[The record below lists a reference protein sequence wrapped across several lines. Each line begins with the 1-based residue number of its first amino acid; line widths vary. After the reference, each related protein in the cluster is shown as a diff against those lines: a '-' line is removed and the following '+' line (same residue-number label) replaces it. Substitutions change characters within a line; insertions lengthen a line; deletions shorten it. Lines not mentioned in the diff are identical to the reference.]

1 MEKNQALLWPN
12 MVRPERPL
20 HISPGQSPYRY
31 TQVLSSGLWF
41 REGQLLY
48 SLRIFRIRV
57 SKFGSHYMSV
67 ILRERL
73 AAA

>member
-20 HISPGQSPYRY
+20 HISPGQRPRRY

-41 REGQLLY
+41 PEGEQSY
-48 SLRIFRIRV
+48 SQWLQPLVGYRHF
-57 SKFGSHYMSV
+57 
-67 ILRERL
+67 
-73 AAA
+73 